1 MCYYILINNKIKKKK
16 VVEIGTG
23 YSHKIVDIIDTLNID
38 VKDKRMGTMFER
50 KDNKAN
56 IDTLKD
62 LGWSPKINLIDY
74 LREET
79 SGDF

>member
-1 MCYYILINNKIKKKK
+1 
-16 VVEIGTG
+16 
-23 YSHKIVDIIDTLNID
+23 
-38 VKDKRMGTMFER
+38 MFER